1 MDDQTNEPVN
11 EAAAEINA
19 LLTAASR
26 GDTSVLPQLRE
37 FLDSRPDLWRKTGD
51 LAAHAREAV
60 TQAACHHDL
69 LGAES
74 MRRQMHELYEQLLA
88 GSVEPLERLLV
99 ENCVLCW
106 ATMNLAELAS
116 VAGEREGVRQGATM
130 QKKLS
135 QIQGRFHAA
144 LKNLATMRKLLA
156 PRVARP
162 LRVVSDEVA

>member
-1 MDDQTNEPVN
+1 MDDHLKMPTGETT
-11 EAAAEINA
+11 AEINQ
-19 LLTAASR
+19 LLTAATQ
-26 GDTSVLPQLRE
+26 GDASVLPKLRE
-37 FLDSRPDLWRKTGD
+37 FLDQRPDIWHQTGD
-51 LAAHAREAV
+51 LAAHAR
-60 TQAACHHDL
+60 QALTSLACHRDL

-74 MRRQMHELYEQLLA
+74 MRRKMQELHEQLLA
-88 GSVEPLERLLV
+88 GSIDPLERLLV

-106 ATMNLAELAS
+106 ASMNLAELGAVAS
-116 VAGEREGVRQGATM
+116 ERDGVRPGSLA

-135 QIQGRFHAA
+135 QIQNRFHAA

>member
-1 MDDQTNEPVN
+1 MDDQTNQPLGD
-11 EAAAEINA
+11 ATAEINV

-26 GDTSVLPQLRE
+26 GDVSVLPQLRE
-37 FLDSRPDLWRKTGD
+37 FLDKRPDLWRKTGD
-51 LAAHAREAV
+51 LAAHAREAL
-60 TQAACHHDL
+60 TQAACQHDL

-74 MRRQMHELYEQLLA
+74 MRRRMQELDEQLLA

-106 ATMNLAELAS
+106 AALNLAELAS
-116 VAGEREGVRQGATM
+116 VAGEREGVRQGAAV